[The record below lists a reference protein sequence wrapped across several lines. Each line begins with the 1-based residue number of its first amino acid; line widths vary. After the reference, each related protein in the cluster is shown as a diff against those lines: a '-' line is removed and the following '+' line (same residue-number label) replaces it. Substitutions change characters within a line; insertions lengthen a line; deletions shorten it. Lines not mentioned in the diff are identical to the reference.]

1 MGRPLEFD
9 PDRAVE
15 QAMQVFWSQGYEAT
29 SLQDLLRA
37 MELSKSSLYQA
48 FGSKEQLFD
57 HCVNRYLDSVA
68 AQMREQLDQAKSGR
82 QFIEDTFRALA
93 GEAGST
99 EAKKGCL
106 LWNTATEFGQD
117 NPKIGA
123 LVSNGINRL
132 VNVFVS
138 AVKRAQQ
145 EGDISTT
152 KNPRAL
158 ASYLL
163 SSMSGLRTMLKGGL
177 DKRRAREIVQLT
189 LKSLD

>member
-1 MGRPLEFD
+1 MEFN
-9 PDRAVE
+9 PDRAVD
-15 QAMQVFWSQGYEAT
+15 QAMRVFWSQGYEST

-37 MELSKSSLYQA
+37 MGLSKSSLYQA
-48 FGSKEQLFD
+48 FGSKEQLYD
-57 HCVNRYLDSVA
+57 HCVTRYLDSVA

-82 QFIEDTFRALA
+82 RFIEDVFVTLA
-93 GEAGST
+93 GGAGSN

-106 LWNTATEFGQD
+106 LWNTATEFGQR
-117 NPKIGA
+117 NPRIRK
-123 LVSNGINRL
+123 LVSSGIDRF
-132 VNVFVS
+132 VNVFVL

-145 EGDISTT
+145 EGDISKT

-177 DKRRAREIVQLT
+177 DKRRANEVARIT
-189 LKSLD
+189 LDSLD